1 MPLIARGAGF
11 GAASS
16 AGPTRRAHPWFAKFY
31 SRVSVAMDRGGLA
44 EYRRRLLEGL
54 SGEVVEIGPGNGL
67 NFRHY
72 PAEVTRLVAVEP
84 EPTLRARARQAAHEV
99 SQKVQIEVIGGVA
112 EQMPLADASCDA
124 VVVSLVLCS
133 VPDQQAAFD
142 EVQRVLRPGGEFR
155 FMEHVRSQGR
165 AAALGQRAL
174 DATVWP
180 LFGAG
185 CHCSRETGEA
195 VSAAGFEISTLS
207 HFRFPPRLYLPDPT
221 ASHVLGLARKP
232 A

>member
-1 MPLIARGAGF
+1 MGEEVVTETSP
-11 GAASS
+11 S
-16 AGPTRRAHPWFAKFY
+16 ATQYRRRAHPWFAKFY

-44 EYRRRLLEGL
+44 QYRSRLLEGL
-54 SGEVVEIGPGNGL
+54 SGEVVEIGSGNGL

-72 PAEVTRLVAVEP
+72 PPEVTRLVAVEP
-84 EPTLRARARQAAHEV
+84 EPTLRAMARQAADQV
-99 SQKVQIEVIGGVA
+99 SQDVHIEVVGGVA

-133 VPDQQAAFD
+133 VPDQQAAFN
-142 EVQRVLRPGGEFR
+142 EVRRVLRPGGEFR
-155 FMEHVRSQGR
+155 FMEHVRSRSR
-165 AAALGQRAL
+165 AAAVGQRAL

-180 LFGAG
+180 LLGAG

-195 VSAAGFEISTLS
+195 VAAAGFEISTLS
-207 HFRFPPRLYLPDPT
+207 RFRFPPRLYLPDPT